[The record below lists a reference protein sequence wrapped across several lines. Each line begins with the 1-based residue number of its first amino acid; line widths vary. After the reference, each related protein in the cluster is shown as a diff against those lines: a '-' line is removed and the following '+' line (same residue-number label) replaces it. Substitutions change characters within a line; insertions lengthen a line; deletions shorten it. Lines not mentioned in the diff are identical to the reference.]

1 MEAFHDKG
9 QLGIP
14 DKMKKY
20 VISEL
25 SKYSKVYISS
35 EDSLPK
41 ELNKYKLNIR
51 PKDIHIVLKNADL
64 FFGESGT
71 MAVESAL
78 LGTPSVRVSSLAKSL
93 GNFNELNEKYK
104 LLYYYEDTNEALNK
118 SISILKNKDSRDIW
132 KKRKIF

>member
-1 MEAFHDKG
+1 
-9 QLGIP
+9 
-14 DKMKKY
+14 
-20 VISEL
+20 
-25 SKYSKVYISS
+25 
-35 EDSLPK
+35 
-41 ELNKYKLNIR
+41 
-51 PKDIHIVLKNADL
+51 
-64 FFGESGT
+64 

-132 KKRKIF
+132 KKRKNILINDKLDTTNFMINFIEEKMS